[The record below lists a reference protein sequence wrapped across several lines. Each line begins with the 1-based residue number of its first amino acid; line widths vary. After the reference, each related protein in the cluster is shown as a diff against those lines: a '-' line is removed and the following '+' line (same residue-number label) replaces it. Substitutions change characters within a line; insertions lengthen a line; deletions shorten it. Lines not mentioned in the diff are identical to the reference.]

1 MRTETAILSSG
12 YTTNDVGVELAVD
25 DGHNVTWKEAG
36 DGQRRMDDLSVARAL
51 HVLGVVL
58 WIGGV
63 GFVTTVLLPAIGR
76 MKTPE
81 ERVAFFE
88 AIEGRFTWQARG
100 TTLLVGLTGFYMTA
114 AWDLWD
120 RFRDHSFWWMHA
132 MVFVWLVFSVMLF
145 VAEPLFLH
153 RWFRHQAKRN
163 PERAFRRIQ
172 RLHWVLLTISLIAV
186 LGAVAGSHGALV

>member
-1 MRTETAILSSG
+1 M
-12 YTTNDVGVELAVD
+12 DEL
-25 DGHNVTWKEAG
+25 T
-36 DGQRRMDDLSVARAL
+36 VARAL

-63 GFVTTVLLPAIGR
+63 GFVTTVLLPAVER

-88 AIEGRFTWQARG
+88 AIEGRFAWQARG
-100 TTLLVGLTGFYMTA
+100 TTLLVGATGFYITA

-120 RFRDHSFWWMHA
+120 RFRDMAFWWMHA
-132 MVFVWLVFSVMLF
+132 MVFVWVVFSLMLF

-153 RWFRHQAKRN
+153 RWFHQQAERN
-163 PERAFRRIQ
+163 PERTFRLIRY
-172 RLHWVLLTISLIAV
+172 LHWVLLTISLVTV
-186 LGAVAGSHGALV
+186 LGAVAGSHGAAF